1 MHIHH
6 TMEQELRL
14 LIELLQLRE
23 KKVIYQKKQ
32 YYHLIMQEYF
42 AYKLVRPKSPP
53 DEWVWTMM
61 RLSVRVWYPT
71 FVHSYTFMYRSIYDQ
86 TPEDH
91 HEFELDVFW
100 RIQQLERTFFGEQ
113 TPSMT
118 VSRRHFQQKVE
129 LYNEWSEILV
139 VKIEEMR
146 RKVRLQRKR
155 PGKDW
160 CVQHQ
165 DEGTMVSDHILTVH
179 AIGLFLSDSMMK
191 YAFCRINTIGDFTE

>member
-1 MHIHH
+1 M
-6 TMEQELRL
+6 
-14 LIELLQLRE
+14 
-23 KKVIYQKKQ
+23 
-32 YYHLIMQEYF
+32 
-42 AYKLVRPKSPP
+42 
-53 DEWVWTMM
+53 
-61 RLSVRVWYPT
+61 RVWYPT

-100 RIQQLERTFFGEQ
+100 RIQQLERTFIGEQ

-155 PGKDW
+155 PGKD
-160 CVQHQ
+160 
-165 DEGTMVSDHILTVH
+165 
-179 AIGLFLSDSMMK
+179 
-191 YAFCRINTIGDFTE
+191 